1 MSLLAADE
9 PAAYS
14 VVRPSGRSRF
24 VLTCDHASRRIPRS
38 LGTLGLSEEELV
50 THVAWDIGAAGVANR
65 LSALLDASLVLQG
78 YSRLVI
84 DCNRPPGVPTSIPVL
99 SEKTMIPGNQ
109 DLTPT
114 AIAERQ
120 QGIFDP
126 YHSAI
131 EAILDRRLRDA
142 RPTLV
147 IAVHSFT
154 PVYHDYV
161 RPWHTGL
168 MYRHDPRL
176 AHSLLGLLR
185 EEGGLCVGDNEP
197 YAITETTDYTLP
209 FHGEKRGLAHVGI
222 EIRQDLIGH
231 DAGQQEWADRLARLL
246 PRAADLIA

>member
-1 MSLLAADE
+1 MTLLAADE

-14 VVRPSGRSRF
+14 LVRPDGRSRF

-38 LGTLGLSEEELV
+38 LGTLGLSEAELS
-50 THVAWDIGAAGVANR
+50 THVAWDIGAASVAAR
-65 LSALLDASLVLQG
+65 LSALLDAPLVLQG

-99 SEKTMIPGNQ
+99 SEKTVILGNK
-109 DLTPT
+109 DLAPA
-114 AIAERQ
+114 AIAARRQ
-120 QGIFDP
+120 EIFDP
-126 YHSAI
+126 YHAAI
-131 EAILDRRLRDA
+131 GSLLDARLRED

-176 AHSLLGLLR
+176 AHALLRLLR
-185 EEGGLCVGDNEP
+185 EDTALCVGDNEP

-222 EIRQDLIGH
+222 EIRQDLVGH
-231 DAGQQEWADRLARLL
+231 EAGQVEWAERLARLL
-246 PRAADLIA
+246 PRAAHRIA